1 MNLLQSII
9 ENAGSY
15 WELFPIA
22 FKAIYF
28 LIIWITIGIVILE
41 NRNPVKSMAWILVL
55 FSLPIIGFLFY
66 LILGRSKRKERLLN
80 RRGFS
85 QLMKRPL
92 LAYQSQKSAIVG
104 KKYPPLITFF
114 RKTSHAFPFS
124 DNRVELYSDGSAM
137 VLALLKE
144 IGAAKHHIHL
154 EFYIFEND
162 SLGRLIR
169 DLLIDKVRQGVVVR
183 LLYDDVGCWNVSQS
197 YFDEMRRSGI
207 EAAPFLEVRFPKFT
221 SKVNYRN
228 HRKLAVIDGS
238 VAFIGGMNLAY
249 RYCKGVAWGKWRDTH
264 LRIEGQAAYG
274 VQTAFLTDW
283 YITTHHLITTQD
295 YFPFIMNSGSVSVQI
310 VTSEPVGKW
319 RTLLQGLLQIIGGA
333 CSYIYLQTPYLLP
346 TDALQMALQTAALS
360 GVDVRIMIPQH
371 ADSKFIQWGSFSY
384 IESLL
389 SAGIKIYSYTDGFL
403 HSKLWVVDDAVAS
416 VGSANLDFRSL
427 EHNFEANA
435 FVYNEAFAKEVKS
448 LFLEDQQSS
457 TRILKREWRK
467 RPRIQ
472 KIGES
477 MIRLLAP
484 LL

>member
-1 MNLLQSII
+1 M
-9 ENAGSY
+9 ENVETY
-15 WELFPIA
+15 WELFPVA

-28 LIIWITIGIVILE
+28 LTIWITIGIVILE

-55 FSLPIIGFLFY
+55 FSLPIVGFLLY
-66 LILGRSKRKERLLN
+66 LIFGRSKRKERLLN

-92 LAYQSQKSAIVG
+92 LAYQSQRSKSSSQQ
-104 KKYPPLITFF
+104 YPPLLTFF

-124 DNRVELYSDGSAM
+124 DNQLALYSDGSSM

-169 DLLIDKVRQGVVVR
+169 DLLLDKVRQGVVVR
-183 LLYDDVGCWNVSQS
+183 LLYDDVGCWKVSQS
-197 YFDEMRRSGI
+197 YFDAMRSHGI
-207 EAAPFLEVRFPKFT
+207 EASPFLEVRFPKFT

-228 HRKLAVIDGS
+228 HRKLAVIDGR

-264 LRIEGQAAYG
+264 LRIEGKGVYG
-274 VQTAFLTDW
+274 VQTIFLTDW
-283 YITTHHLITTQD
+283 YITTRKLITAEN
-295 YFPFIMNSGSVSVQI
+295 YFPFINSRGNISVQI
-310 VTSEPVGKW
+310 VTSEPIGKW
-319 RTLLQGLLQIIGGA
+319 RTILQGLLQIIGSA
-333 CSYIYLQTPYLLP
+333 RKYIYLQTPYLLP

-360 GVDVRIMIPQH
+360 GVDVRIMIPNYS
-371 ADSKFIQWGSFSY
+371 DSKFIQWASFSY

-389 SAGIKIYSYTDGFL
+389 SAGVKIYFYTEGFL
-403 HSKLWVVDDAVAS
+403 HSKLWVVDDSLAS
-416 VGSANLDFRSL
+416 IGSVNLDFRSL

-435 FVYNEAFAKEVKS
+435 FVYNEAFAREVKN
-448 LFLEDQQSS
+448 LFLEDQQSA

-467 RPRIQ
+467 RARIQ

-477 MIRLLAP
+477 MVRLLSP